1 MNPARAFRK
10 TGIPILLIAVV
21 MGAMWLAGT
30 FFPKYVS
37 RLMGFGVFLLLDIFL
52 WSTFS
57 GFAGKRKRVTAAIL
71 KVSYW
76 IPVLLL
82 VFYTAASILWPQDEW
97 SDFFRIY
104 FSGLLVPL
112 FLWKFFLIL
121 IMLVGL
127 ILSIPL
133 HLLKIGK
140 DKQSKAGRL
149 HPYLAF
155 TIPLAY
161 TFSSA
166 FALLFISGFVFWV
179 YDFKVQKHEIYI
191 MDLPGEF
198 DGYKVVQLSD
208 IHLGNWYS
216 PQPLEKA
223 VQLANEQSPDLV
235 VFTGD
240 LVNYRT
246 SEAYPF
252 ADILKKV
259 KAKGGVFAILGNH
272 DYGDYMRWKSEAE
285 HRKNN
290 DDLQVLYA
298 DLGWT
303 CLNNEHRYIR
313 KGNDS
318 ILIAGVENWSKNAI
332 WGKRGDLKKALDGYS
347 KESTIILLSHDPS
360 HWKAEVLKAYPG
372 IDLTLSGHTHA
383 MQMGWETRFGR
394 WSPSGWLFSEWAGL
408 YESGVEGNKQYLYVN
423 RGLGTIG
430 FPGRIGIRPEITV
443 LVLRRLKAGN

>member
-1 MNPARAFRK
+1 MNLKKAVKKA
-10 TGIPILLIAVV
+10 GIPIVLIAVIL
-21 MGAMWLAGT
+21 GGMWLAGS
-30 FFPKYVS
+30 FFPRYSS
-37 RLMGFGVFLLLDIFL
+37 RLMGFGVFLLVDLFL
-52 WSTFS
+52 WTTFS
-57 GFAGKRKRVTAAIL
+57 GFAGKRKRVAAAIL

-76 IPVLLL
+76 IPVSFL
-82 VFYTAASILWPQDEW
+82 VLYAAVSMLWPQDGW

-104 FSGLLVPL
+104 FSGLLIPL
-112 FLWKFFLIL
+112 FIWKFIL
-121 IMLVGL
+121 VLFILLGL
-127 ILSIPL
+127 IFSIPL
-133 HLLKIGK
+133 NLLKIGQNKK
-140 DKQSKAGRL
+140 DIVGGV
-149 HPYLAF
+149 HPYLSF

-161 TFSSA
+161 AFSSA
-166 FALLFISGFVFWV
+166 LALLFISGYVFWV
-179 YDFKVQKHEIYI
+179 YDFKVQTHEISI
-191 MDLPGEF
+191 RDLPDEF
-198 DGYKVVQLSD
+198 EGYKIVQLSD

-216 PQPLEKA
+216 RQPLEKA
-223 VQLANEQSPDLV
+223 VQLANGQSPDLV

-259 KAKGGVFAILGNH
+259 KATEGVFAILGNH

-290 DDLQVLYA
+290 DDLQDLYA

-303 CLNNEHRYIR
+303 CLNNAHRFIR

-318 ILIAGVENWSKNAI
+318 ILIAGVENWSKNAM
-332 WGKRGDLKKALDGYS
+332 WGKRGDLKKALDGYG
-347 KESTIILLSHDPS
+347 KEGTIILLSHDPS
-360 HWKAEVLKAYPG
+360 HWKAEVLKGYPG

-394 WSPSGWLFSEWAGL
+394 WSPSSWLFSEWAGL
-408 YESGVEGNKQYLYVN
+408 YESGAGENRQYLNVN

-443 LVLRRLKAGN
+443 LVLRKMKAGN